1 MTQTASC
8 GLPSQRPNPLE
19 RELQFGDQDG
29 VRSAWD
35 YERNILVSRIGVI
48 EEQVLRKQKTQR
60 VLGRENRWLK
70 SHKGTWRGHYDRG
83 K

>member
-8 GLPSQRPNPLE
+8 GLPSQRPNPLG

-29 VRSAWD
+29 VRSAWSYD
-35 YERNILVSRIGVI
+35 RNILVSRIGVY
-48 EEQVLRKQKTQR
+48 R
-60 VLGRENRWLK
+60 
-70 SHKGTWRGHYDRG
+70 GTGF